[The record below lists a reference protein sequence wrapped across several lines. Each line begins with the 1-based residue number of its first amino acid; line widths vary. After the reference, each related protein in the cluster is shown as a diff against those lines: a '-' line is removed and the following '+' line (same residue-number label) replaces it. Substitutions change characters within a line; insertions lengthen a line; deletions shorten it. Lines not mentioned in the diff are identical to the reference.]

1 MCGGAVPTGAGAPN
15 LNRRYRA
22 GPRSLRRSVN
32 RPAGQVVKG
41 RMGGAAVSGI
51 KGLAIVVG
59 AMVGFIAL
67 LAVVATVLSP

>member
-1 MCGGAVPTGAGAPN
+1 
-15 LNRRYRA
+15 
-22 GPRSLRRSVN
+22 
-32 RPAGQVVKG
+32 
-41 RMGGAAVSGI
+41 MGGAAVSGI